1 MKEENNKF
9 LGEEKISKLLLKFS
23 IPCIMSLLINAL
35 YNIVDQIFIG
45 NSSLGYLGNAATTI
59 VFPITIISMAFA
71 WALGDGSAAYLSI
84 CQGRKDTK
92 SSHKAIGNSILVTLI
107 ISLIIVLIGF
117 LFTDNILELFGA
129 TSSSINYA
137 RDYFIIILSFIPF
150 TMLSN
155 AFTGVIR
162 ADGSPLYSMVLNL
175 TGAIINIILDPIFIF
190 GFDMGIKGAAWA
202 TIIGQV
208 TSFIIAYAYLFRTK
222 TFKIKLE
229 SFKLNFKI
237 FSNVI
242 KLGVSTFITQL
253 AIVIISLVTNITL
266 VKYGSMSKY
275 GPDIPIAALGI
286 TMKVFSIVL
295 NVAIGIIVGGQPIL
309 GYNYGAKKYDRV
321 KDTYKTVLKF
331 VIIIGL
337 IATIIFQLCP
347 QVIINIFGSESDLY
361 NEFAE
366 LTFRIFLSFIMVT
379 CVVKISSIFFQAVGQ
394 PFKAAIVSLVRDLV
408 CFVPLAIILPKFM
421 GIKGILYAAPVSD
434 IIGLCITIP
443 NIILFFKKL
452 DMEDNKKIANKETV
466 IKPSKPGVIITI
478 GREHGSQGKY
488 IGELVAKTLNI
499 PYYYKEMTALAAEES
514 GLAEEYVSKL
524 NDNSPSIMYDLYV
537 STTPVQEAIK
547 AQDKIIKKIA
557 DNGSCVIVGRAAD
570 YVLRDYKNVVKVF
583 IYADKDYRINKVS
596 EMYGDSETKARK
608 SINKSDKARANYYK
622 SISGN
627 EWGDMKNYDLCI
639 DATIGPKKSAKVICD
654 YIKNMENK

>member
-9 LGEEKISKLLLKFS
+9 LGEEKISKLLMRFS
-23 IPCIMSLLINAL
+23 IPCILSLLINAL

-71 WALGDGSAAYLSI
+71 WALGDGAAAFLSI

-92 SSHKAIGNSILVTLI
+92 SSHKAIGNSILVTFI

-129 TSSSINYA
+129 TEASISYA
-137 RDYFIIILSFIPF
+137 KDYFIIILSFIPF
-150 TMLSN
+150 TMLCN

-162 ADGSPLYSMVLNL
+162 ADGSPVYSMVLNL
-175 TGAIINIILDPIFIF
+175 TGAFINIILDPIFIF

-208 TSFIIAYAYLFRTK
+208 TSFIIAYSYLFRAK
-222 TFKIKLE
+222 TFKIKLD
-229 SFKLNFKI
+229 SFKLNFKV

-242 KLGVSTFITQL
+242 KLGISTFITQL
-253 AIVIISLVTNITL
+253 AIVVISLVTNITL
-266 VKYGSMSKY
+266 VKYGSMSKF

-321 KDTYKTVLKF
+321 KETYMTVIKITI
-331 VIIIGL
+331 VIGI
-337 IATIIFQLCP
+337 IATLIFQLCP

-366 LTFRIFLSFIMVT
+366 LTFRIFLSLIMVT

-394 PFKAAIVSLVRDLV
+394 PFKAAVVSLIRDLV

-421 GIKGILYAAPVSD
+421 GIKGILYAAPISD
-434 IIGLCITIP
+434 MIGLCITIP

-452 DMEDNKKIANKETV
+452 DTDNNKSVSNKETV

-488 IGELVAKTLNI
+488 IGELVAKSLNI
-499 PYYYKEMTALAAEES
+499 PYYYKEMTALAAEEA

-524 NDNSPSIMYDLYV
+524 NDNSPSIMYDLYI

-557 DNGSCVIVGRAAD
+557 QNGSCVIVGRAAD
-570 YVLRDYKNVVKVF
+570 YVLRDYNNVVKVF
-583 IYADKDYRINKVS
+583 IYADKNYRIKKVS
-596 EMYGDSETKARK
+596 EMYGDSEAKARRG
-608 SINKSDKARANYYK
+608 INKSDKARANYYK
-622 SISGN
+622 SITGN
-627 EWGDMKNYDLCI
+627 SWGDMNNYDLCV
-639 DATIGPKKSAKVICD
+639 DSSIGSEKTAKIICE
-654 YIKNMENK
+654 YVKNMDKK

>member
-71 WALGDGSAAYLSI
+71 WALGDGAAAYLSI

-162 ADGSPLYSMVLNL
+162 ADGSPIYSMVLNL

-266 VKYGSMSKY
+266 VKYGSMSKF

-321 KDTYKTVLKF
+321 KDTYKTVLK
-331 VIIIGL
+331 ITIGIGI

-366 LTFRIFLSFIMVT
+366 LTFRIFLSLIMVT

-394 PFKAAIVSLVRDLV
+394 PFKAAMVSLVRDLV

-443 NIILFFKKL
+443 NIVLFFKKL
-452 DMEDNKKIANKETV
+452 DKEDNKKISNKETV

-488 IGELVAKTLNI
+488 IGKLVAKTLNI

-524 NDNSPSIMYDLYV
+524 NDNSPSVMYDLYV

-583 IYADKDYRINKVS
+583 IYANKDYRINKVS

-639 DATIGPKKSAKVICD
+639 DATIGPKKSAKIICD

>member
-9 LGEEKISKLLLKFS
+9 LGEEKISKLLIRFS
-23 IPCIMSLLINAL
+23 IPCILSLLINAL

-59 VFPITIISMAFA
+59 VFPITVISMAFA
-71 WALGDGSAAYLSI
+71 WALGDGATAYLSI

-107 ISLIIVLIGF
+107 ISLIIVLVGF
-117 LFTDNILELFGA
+117 LFMDNILELFGA
-129 TSSSINYA
+129 TEASIGYA

-162 ADGSPLYSMVLNL
+162 ADGSPIYSMVLNL
-175 TGAIINIILDPIFIF
+175 TGAILNIILDPIFIF

-208 TSFIIAYAYLFRTK
+208 VSFILAYSYLFRTK
-222 TFKIKLE
+222 TFKIKLD
-229 SFKLNFKI
+229 SFKLEFKV

-253 AIVIISLVTNITL
+253 AIVVISLVTNITL
-266 VKYGSMSKY
+266 VKYGSMSKF

-321 KDTYKTVLKF
+321 KETYKTILKF
-331 VIIIGL
+331 VIAIGI
-337 IATIIFQLCP
+337 IATLVFQICP
-347 QVIINIFGSESDLY
+347 QVIINIFCSESELY

-366 LTFRIFLSFIMVT
+366 LTFRIFLSLIMVT

-394 PFKAAIVSLVRDLV
+394 PFKAAMVSLVRDLA

-421 GIKGILYAAPVSD
+421 GIKGILYAAPISD

-443 NIILFFKKL
+443 NIVLFFKKL
-452 DMEDNKKIANKETV
+452 DREDKNISKKETV

-488 IGELVAKTLNI
+488 IGELVAKSLNI
-499 PYYYKEMTALAAEES
+499 PYYYKELTALAAEES
-514 GLAEEYVSKL
+514 CLSKEYVSEL
-524 NDNSPSIMYDLYV
+524 NENAPKFMYDLYV
-537 STTPVQEAIK
+537 STTPVKEAIK

-557 DNGSCVIVGRAAD
+557 STI
-570 YVLRDYKNVVKVF
+570 F
-583 IYADKDYRINKVS
+583 IGFDLTRIIIQNS
-596 EMYGDSETKARK
+596 
-608 SINKSDKARANYYK
+608 NNYFF
-622 SISGN
+622 
-627 EWGDMKNYDLCI
+627 
-639 DATIGPKKSAKVICD
+639 
-654 YIKNMENK
+654 

>member
-71 WALGDGSAAYLSI
+71 WALGDGAAAYLSI

-150 TMLSN
+150 TMLCN
-155 AFTGVIR
+155 AFTGIIR

-266 VKYGSMSKY
+266 VKYGSMSKF

-366 LTFRIFLSFIMVT
+366 LTFRIFLSLIMVT

-394 PFKAAIVSLVRDLV
+394 PFKAAMVSLVRDLV

-452 DMEDNKKIANKETV
+452 DNEDNKNISNKETV

-524 NDNSPSIMYDLYV
+524 NDNSPSVMYDLYV

-583 IYADKDYRINKVS
+583 IYANKDYRINKVS

-639 DATIGPKKSAKVICD
+639 DATIGPKKSAKIICD

>member
-92 SSHKAIGNSILVTLI
+92 SSHKAIGNSILVTFI

-162 ADGSPLYSMVLNL
+162 ADGSPVYSMVLNL

-266 VKYGSMSKY
+266 VKYGSMSKF

-321 KDTYKTVLKF
+321 KDTYKTVLK
-331 VIIIGL
+331 ITIGIGI

-366 LTFRIFLSFIMVT
+366 LTFRIFLSLIMVT

-421 GIKGILYAAPVSD
+421 GIKGILYAAPISD
-434 IIGLCITIP
+434 IIGICITIP

-452 DMEDNKKIANKETV
+452 DNEDNKNIPKKELV

-478 GREHGSQGKY
+478 AREHGSQGKY

-570 YVLRDYKNVVKVF
+570 YVLRDYNNVVKVF
-583 IYADKDYRINKVS
+583 IYADKDYRIKKVS

-654 YIKNMENK
+654 YVKNMEK

>member
-71 WALGDGSAAYLSI
+71 WALGDGAAAYLSI

-266 VKYGSMSKY
+266 VKYGNMSKF

-321 KDTYKTVLKF
+321 KDTYKTVLK
-331 VIIIGL
+331 ITIGIGI

-366 LTFRIFLSFIMVT
+366 LTFRIFLSLIMVT

-452 DMEDNKKIANKETV
+452 DKEDNKKIANKETV

-570 YVLRDYKNVVKVF
+570 YVLRDYKNIVKVF
-583 IYADKDYRINKVS
+583 IYADKDYRIKKVS

-639 DATIGPKKSAKVICD
+639 DATIGPKKSAKIICD

>member
-9 LGEEKISKLLLKFS
+9 LGEEKITKLLLKFS
-23 IPCIMSLLINAL
+23 IPCILSLLISSL

-84 CQGRKDTK
+84 CQGRRDTK
-92 SSHKAIGNSILVTLI
+92 SAHKAIGNSILVTFI
-107 ISLIIVLIGF
+107 ISLIIVAIGL
-117 LFTDNILELFGA
+117 LFTDNILTLFGA
-129 TSSSINYA
+129 TDASIGYA

-150 TMLSN
+150 SMLSN

-208 TSFIIAYAYLFRTK
+208 ASFLIAYGYLLRTK

-229 SFKLNFKI
+229 SFKLDFKV

-242 KLGVSTFITQL
+242 KLGISTFITQL
-253 AIVIISLVTNITL
+253 AIVVISLVTNMTL
-266 VKYGSMSKY
+266 VKYGSTSKY

-295 NVAIGIIVGGQPIL
+295 NIAIGIIVGGQPVL

-321 KDTYKTVLKF
+321 KETYKTIIRIT
-331 VIIIGL
+331 IIIGI
-337 IATIIFQLCP
+337 IATLIFQLCP
-347 QVIINIFGSESDLY
+347 QIIINIFGSESELY

-366 LTFRIFLSFIMVT
+366 LTFRIFLSLICVT
-379 CVVKISSIFFQAVGQ
+379 CLVKVSSIFFQAVGQ
-394 PFKAAIVSLVRDLV
+394 PVKAAIVSLVRDLA
-408 CFVPLAIILPKFM
+408 CFAPLAIILPKFI
-421 GIKGILYAAPVSD
+421 GIKGILYAAPIAD
-434 IIGLCITIP
+434 IIGLSITIP
-443 NIILFFKKL
+443 NLVLFFKKL
-452 DMEDNKKIANKETV
+452 NKENTNSLKQESV
-466 IKPSKPGVIITI
+466 IKKSHPGIIITI

-488 IGELVAKTLNI
+488 IGELVAKSLNI
-499 PYYYKEMTALAAEES
+499 PYYYKELTALAAEES
-514 GLAEEYVSKL
+514 GLAAEYVADL
-524 NDNSPSIMYDLYV
+524 NDNAPSMLYDLYV

-557 DNGSCVIVGRAAD
+557 ANGSCVIVGRAAD
-570 YVLRDYKNVVKVF
+570 YILRENKDLVKVF
-583 IYADKDYRINKVS
+583 IYASKSYRVEKVR
-596 EMYGDSETKARK
+596 EMYGDSDAKARR

-627 EWGDMKNYDLCI
+627 DWGDMKNYDLCV
-639 DATIGPKKSAKVICD
+639 DSSIGPEKTAKLICD
-654 YIKNMENK
+654 YVKNMDKK

>member
-1 MKEENNKF
+1 MQEQNNKY

-23 IPCIMSLLINAL
+23 IPCILSLLISAL

-59 VFPITIISMAFA
+59 VFPITVISMAFA
-71 WALGDGSAAYLSI
+71 WALGDGAAAYLSI
-84 CQGRKDTK
+84 CQGRRDTK
-92 SSHKAIGNSILVTLI
+92 KAHKAIGNSILLTLI
-107 ISLIIVLIGF
+107 ISIIILLIGF
-117 LFTDNILELFGA
+117 LFPDNILTLFGA
-129 TSSSINYA
+129 TEASIKYA
-137 RDYFIIILSFIPF
+137 KDYFLIILAFIPAS
-150 TMLSN
+150 MLSN

-162 ADGSPLYSMVLNL
+162 ADGNPVYSMILNL

-190 GFDMGIKGAAWA
+190 GFNMGIKGAAWA

-208 TSFIIAYAYLFRTK
+208 VSFVMAYLYLLRSK

-229 SFKLNFKI
+229 SFKLDLKI

-242 KLGVSTFITQL
+242 KLGISTFITQL
-253 AIVIISLVTNITL
+253 AIVTISLVTNITL
-266 VKYGSMSKY
+266 VKYGSMSKF

-309 GYNYGAKKYDRV
+309 GYNYGAKKYNRV
-321 KDTYKTVLKF
+321 KDTYKTILKF
-331 VIIIGL
+331 VIIIGI

-366 LTFRIFLSFIMVT
+366 LTFRIFLSLIMVT

-394 PFKAAIVSLVRDLV
+394 PLKAAIISLVRDLA
-408 CFVPLAIILPKFM
+408 CFVPLALILPKFM
-421 GIKGILYAAPVSD
+421 GIKGLLYAAPIAD
-434 IIGLCITIP
+434 IIGLIITVP
-443 NIILFFKKL
+443 TLVLFFKKL
-452 DMEDNKKIANKETV
+452 DNDKEENIKKEI

-478 GREHGSQGKY
+478 AREHGSQGKY
-488 IGELVAKTLNI
+488 IGELIAKKLNI

-514 GLAEEYVSKL
+514 GLASEYISKL
-524 NDNSPSIMYDLYV
+524 NENSPSIMYDLYI

-547 AQDKIIKKIA
+547 AQEKIIKKIA
-557 DNGSCVIVGRAAD
+557 DAGSCVIVGRAAD
-570 YVLRDYKNVVKVF
+570 YILKDYKNVIKVF
-583 IYADKDYRINKVS
+583 IYAPKNYRIQKIM
-596 EMYGDSETKARK
+596 EMYGDTKIKASK
-608 SINKSDKARANYYK
+608 NMNKSDKARNNYYK
-622 SISGN
+622 SISNN
-627 EWGDMKNYDLCI
+627 EWHNPNNYNLCL
-639 DATIGPKKSAKVICD
+639 DSSIGPEKTAEIIIN
-654 YIKNMENK
+654 YAKNMDK